1 MKKLFTIVLAGII
14 AINANAQL
22 TPEGIMALLP
32 DMPSQSVMIGVATH
46 NTEFNDRSADILVWD
61 EFFDKLQEV
70 IDKAEDAAAREQKN
84 AVGAVSKEQMKAKAE
99 AAAGIS
105 AEKAQNMSQEELIA
119 FAMSKAKGN
128 KAGALNGMSLADL
141 QAMANMSEADR
152 VEYAMA
158 NGLTMTP
165 DQVAAM
171 KSKPAGVKVNGSAV
185 MKYQELM
192 TKGAEMAR
200 RPEKILD
207 EARQAIYEIWKNGY
221 KKNYDAASKKE
232 QDVFKKYGED
242 PEGVTEYTAAK
253 LQVHK
258 VTSEFKEKSY
268 VLWRNAVLN
277 AMTFIKTDY
286 LLYNRQLAEVMEQ
299 MGNPAPGQDMSV
311 ALQYLNQAM
320 ALRDVPNPINE

>member
-1 MKKLFTIVLAGII
+1 MKKLLTIALSGII
-14 AINANAQL
+14 AVNANAQL

-32 DMPSQSVMIGVATH
+32 DMPSQTVMIGVATH
-46 NTEFNDRSADILVWD
+46 NTEFNDRSADIIVWD
-61 EFFDKLQEV
+61 EFFEKLQEV

-105 AEKAQNMSQEELIA
+105 VEKVQSMSQEELIA
-119 FAMSKAKGN
+119 FAKSKAKG
-128 KAGALNGMSLADL
+128 KSGALNGMTLADL
-141 QAMANMSEADR
+141 QAMSNMSEADR

-171 KSKPAGVKVNGSAV
+171 KSKPAGVKINGSAV

-286 LLYNRQLAEVMEQ
+286 LLYTRQLEEVMEQ
-299 MGNPAPGQDMSV
+299 MGNPAPGQDMAV
-311 ALQYLNQAM
+311 ALQYLRQAM
-320 ALRDVPNPINE
+320 SLRDIPNPINE

>member
-1 MKKLFTIVLAGII
+1 MKKLLMIALSGII
-14 AINANAQL
+14 AVNANAQL

-32 DMPSQSVMIGVATH
+32 DMPSQTVMIGVATH
-46 NTEFNDRSADILVWD
+46 NTEFNDRSADIQVWE
-61 EFFDKLQEV
+61 EFFVKLQEA
-70 IDKAEDAAAREQKN
+70 ISQAEDAAAREQKN

-105 AEKAQNMSQEELIA
+105 VEKVQSMSQEELIA
-119 FAMSKAKGN
+119 FAKSKAKG
-128 KAGALNGMSLADL
+128 KSGALNGMTLADL

-232 QDVFKKYGED
+232 RDVFRKYGED